1 MADQRLVIFDCD
13 GTLVDSQHTIV
24 NAMSAAWRSAGLVP
38 PDPAAIR
45 RVVGLPLVD
54 AIARLHAHGTG
65 ADHASLAERYKESF
79 HALHRAADDEPLY
92 PGIRDTLAVLETAGV
107 LLGIATGKGRRGL
120 ALTLGRHDLERY
132 FVTVQTADDN
142 PGKPNPDM
150 LLRAMADVGVGAA
163 MTMMVGDTTFDMIMA
178 RNAGVVGIGVGWGY
192 HGPDELQ
199 AAGAAVVVET
209 GPALAPALEA
219 IMRGR

>member
-1 MADQRLVIFDCD
+1 MVDRHLVIFDCD

-24 NAMSAAWRSAGLVP
+24 SAMSEAWRSAGLAP

-45 RVVGLPLVD
+45 RIVGLPLVEG
-54 AIARLHAHGTG
+54 IARLHRDGTG
-65 ADHASLAERYKESF
+65 ADHANLAERYKDSF
-79 HALHRAADDEPLY
+79 HARQRADDDEPLY
-92 PGIRDTLAVLETAGV
+92 PGIRDTLTALETAGI

-150 LLRAMADVGVGAA
+150 LLRAMADVGVDAA
-163 MTMMVGDTTFDMIMA
+163 MTMMVGDTTFDMMMA
-178 RNAGVVGIGVGWGY
+178 RHAGVVGIGVGWGY

-199 AAGAAVVVET
+199 AAGATVVVDT
-209 GPALAPALEA
+209 GAALVPALEA
-219 IMRGR
+219 LMRRR

>member
-1 MADQRLVIFDCD
+1 
-13 GTLVDSQHTIV
+13 
-24 NAMSAAWRSAGLVP
+24 MSEAWRSAGLAP

-45 RVVGLPLVD
+45 RIVGLPLVEG
-54 AIARLHAHGTG
+54 IARLHRDGTG
-65 ADHASLAERYKESF
+65 ADHANLAERYKDSF
-79 HALHRAADDEPLY
+79 HARQRADDDEPLY
-92 PGIRDTLAVLETAGV
+92 PGIRDTLTALETAGI

-150 LLRAMADVGVGAA
+150 LLRAMADVGVDAA
-163 MTMMVGDTTFDMIMA
+163 MTMMVGDTTFDMMMA

-199 AAGAAVVVET
+199 AAGATVVVDT
-209 GPALAPALEA
+209 GAALVPALEA
-219 IMRGR
+219 LMRRR